1 MKEMNIQ
8 EYEKS
13 TDAVLEIYDIVT
25 KNIRKDLKLP
35 AFKILH
41 NMISEE
47 ISALKDIVQDAETM
61 LKIEGNCY
69 ISWDDLAKI
78 KKDKENAEY
87 LIFPLEEILEDLED
101 KINQLKGS

>member
-1 MKEMNIQ
+1 MKEINIQ

-25 KNIRKDLKLP
+25 KNIRKDFELP

-47 ISALKDIVQDAETM
+47 ISTLKDIIQDAETM
-61 LKIEGNCY
+61 LKIEGNHY
-69 ISWDDLAKI
+69 ISWNDLAKI

-87 LIFPLEEILEDLED
+87 LIFPLEEILEDIED
-101 KINQLKGS
+101 KINQL